1 MNAVFRAPEPK
12 DFDRLKEIPL
22 FSRVDHD
29 CLQDLLVQDSIQT
42 YGVAT
47 TLFNAGDEADCFYAV
62 LHGAVHLMVLTE
74 DGSEGVVRIIRAGES
89 FAEAAMFG
97 SGRFPVNAEAQP
109 DTVLV
114 RVDKARVMTVIG
126 DRPELLVEM
135 FEALAAHQAFLM
147 EEVHRLRTQSPAQ
160 RLASY
165 LLTVFEVTDWEGKGQ
180 LPLHKQLIAGRIGV
194 DPATL
199 SRVLRRLEPAGI
211 LCRGNDVQVAD
222 IDRLRAYCES
232 FGGRSSSASL

>member
-1 MNAVFRAPEPK
+1 MNAIYRAPEAA
-12 DFDRLKEIPL
+12 DFEGLKEIPL
-22 FSRVDHD
+22 FSHVDVD
-29 CLQDLLVQDSIQT
+29 CLQDLLASDSVQE
-42 YGVAT
+42 YGT
-47 TLFNAGDEADCFYAV
+47 ETLLFNAGDEADCFYAV
-62 LHGAVHLMVLTE
+62 LQGAVHLLVLTE

-97 SGRFPVNAEAQP
+97 SGRFPVNAEAQA

-114 RVDKARVMTVIG
+114 RIDKARLMSVIG

-135 FEALAAHQAFLM
+135 FEALAAHQTFLT
-147 EEVHRLRTQSPAQ
+147 EEVLRLRTQSPAQ

-165 LLTVFEVTDWEGKGQ
+165 LLTVYEVTDWQGKGQ

-211 LCRGNDVQVAD
+211 ICRGNDVQVED
-222 IDRLRAYCES
+222 IEGLRDYCES
-232 FGGRSSSASL
+232 FGGRRSFASL

>member
-1 MNAVFRAPEPK
+1 MNAVFRTPDAV
-12 DFDRLKEIPL
+12 DFESLQNVPL
-22 FSRVDHD
+22 FSRVDRD
-29 CLQDLLVQDSIQT
+29 CLEMLFERDSIQE
-42 YGVAT
+42 YGQPTV
-47 TLFNAGDEADCFYAV
+47 LFSAGDDADCFYAV

-74 DGSEGVVRIIRAGES
+74 DGSEGVVRIISAGES

-97 SGRFPVNAEAQP
+97 AGRFPVSAEAQAG
-109 DTVLV
+109 TVLA
-114 RVDKARVMTVIG
+114 RVDKARLMSVIG

-135 FEALAAHQAFLM
+135 FEALAAHQTFLM

-165 LLTVFEVTDWEGKGQ
+165 LLTVFEVTDWRGKGQ
-180 LPLHKQLIAGRIGV
+180 LPLHKQLIAGRIGI

-211 LCRGNDVQVAD
+211 VCEANDVRVDD
-222 IDRLRAYCES
+222 IDRLRDYCES
-232 FGGRSSSASL
+232 FGGRSSFTSL